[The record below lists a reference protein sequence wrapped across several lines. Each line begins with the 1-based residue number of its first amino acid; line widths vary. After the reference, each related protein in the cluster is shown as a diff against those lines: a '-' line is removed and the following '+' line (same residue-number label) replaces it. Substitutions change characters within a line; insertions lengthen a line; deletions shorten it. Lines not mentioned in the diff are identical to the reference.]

1 MGKPQVF
8 RANVG
13 IAVANDRGEVLALE
27 RSDRRGAWQL
37 PQGGLDAGEE
47 PFVAALREL
56 GEETG
61 LPADAVDHVA
71 THPAWLT
78 YELPPAAQR
87 RGFRGQAQK
96 WFLFRLR
103 AGVTVDLA
111 QAKSREFSAFRWQR
125 LEALARE
132 VWEVRRPIYE
142 ELARYFAPHLTGR

>member
-1 MGKPQVF
+1 MGKAQVF

-13 IAVANDRGEVLALE
+13 IAVANARGEVLALE

-37 PQGGLDAGEE
+37 PQGGLDTGEE
-47 PFVAALREL
+47 PLAAALREL
-56 GEETG
+56 QEETG
-61 LPADAVDHVA
+61 VSPDDVTHVA

-87 RGFRGQAQK
+87 GSFRGQAQK

-103 AGVTVDLA
+103 EGAAVDLA
-111 QAKSREFSAFRWQR
+111 AAESREFSAYRWQR
-125 LEALARE
+125 LDALARE

-142 ELARYFAPHLTGR
+142 ELARYFGPRLL